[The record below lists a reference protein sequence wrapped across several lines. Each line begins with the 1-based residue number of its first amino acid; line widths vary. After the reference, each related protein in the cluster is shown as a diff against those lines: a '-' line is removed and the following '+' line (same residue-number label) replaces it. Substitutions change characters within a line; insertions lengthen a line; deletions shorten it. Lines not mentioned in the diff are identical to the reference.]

1 MKYNTQKQVEKIVSY
16 FQSGETGRDKFK
28 LGVEIE
34 NFLIDKKNL
43 KTVSYYGKNGVEET
57 MRSLMETGE
66 YQGKEESGHLLE
78 LHKKDY
84 NFTTEPGGQLELSL
98 APRESI
104 GEIEREYLETMGK
117 LNTIISRKNQWI
129 VNMAYHPT
137 TKIEQIKLLPKER
150 YAFMEAYFKTTG
162 RFAHYMMKGTCSLQV
177 SIDYADQE
185 DFAKKYHLLSAMS
198 PIFYT
203 LFDNGPQFEGTPYLR
218 HNLRQSI
225 WEETDKQRCGLLPT
239 AFEEDFG
246 YEAYAKWLLK
256 ISPIFMEQKDE
267 LVAEQRSFKEVFDP
281 DSMGEKEIFHMLS
294 IVFPDIRVKQ
304 YLEIRMMDSLPYPL
318 NIAAVALIKG
328 IFLNRDNVD
337 FLNRQFKKVTFEQ
350 VQRIKEEATKKGLK
364 TVYLEKTIGD
374 WGKELFEI
382 AHHSLSEQECK
393 FLQPLQELVK
403 KHQTLKMLFEQTFAK
418 EGFYKAVEKNAL
430 SL

>member
-129 VNMAYHPT
+129 VNMAAG
-137 TKIEQIKLLPKER
+137 IRGRQLCRSEER
-150 YAFMEAYFKTTG
+150 
-162 RFAHYMMKGTCSLQV
+162 
-177 SIDYADQE
+177 
-185 DFAKKYHLLSAMS
+185 
-198 PIFYT
+198 
-203 LFDNGPQFEGTPYLR
+203 
-218 HNLRQSI
+218 
-225 WEETDKQRCGLLPT
+225 
-239 AFEEDFG
+239 
-246 YEAYAKWLLK
+246 
-256 ISPIFMEQKDE
+256 
-267 LVAEQRSFKEVFDP
+267 
-281 DSMGEKEIFHMLS
+281 
-294 IVFPDIRVKQ
+294 RV
-304 YLEIRMMDSLPYPL
+304 
-318 NIAAVALIKG
+318 
-328 IFLNRDNVD
+328 
-337 FLNRQFKKVTFEQ
+337 
-350 VQRIKEEATKKGLK
+350 
-364 TVYLEKTIGD
+364 
-374 WGKELFEI
+374 GKECRSRWSPY
-382 AHHSLSEQECK
+382 H
-393 FLQPLQELVK
+393 
-403 KHQTLKMLFEQTFAK
+403 
-418 EGFYKAVEKNAL
+418 
-430 SL
+430 

>member
-1 MKYNTQKQVEKIVSY
+1 
-16 FQSGETGRDKFK
+16 
-28 LGVEIE
+28 
-34 NFLIDKKNL
+34 
-43 KTVSYYGKNGVEET
+43 
-57 MRSLMETGE
+57 
-66 YQGKEESGHLLE
+66 
-78 LHKKDY
+78 
-84 NFTTEPGGQLELSL
+84 
-98 APRESI
+98 
-104 GEIEREYLETMGK
+104 
-117 LNTIISRKNQWI
+117 
-129 VNMAYHPT
+129 
-137 TKIEQIKLLPKER
+137 
-150 YAFMEAYFKTTG
+150 
-162 RFAHYMMKGTCSLQV
+162 
-177 SIDYADQE
+177 
-185 DFAKKYHLLSAMS
+185 
-198 PIFYT
+198 
-203 LFDNGPQFEGTPYLR
+203 
-218 HNLRQSI
+218 
-225 WEETDKQRCGLLPT
+225 
-239 AFEEDFG
+239 
-246 YEAYAKWLLK
+246 
-256 ISPIFMEQKDE
+256 MEQKDE